1 MTHNT
6 DKEKSDRKTPK
17 LERPVVS
24 PPRNLQ
30 IERSQRINHALA
42 DENAKKQAEHEAR
55 RQYHEAWQEY
65 YQQYYQHYYLQQ
77 LENQKRQITKNA
89 HHEETEKKL
98 SPKQQQIE
106 DLRKDL
112 LTKIEDGARV
122 AKSSKHFKPILIGVI
137 VILLALLVQYNQL
150 LVAGVHSF
158 TSPGSGI
165 SSLIIAD
172 GTGQPISQNPELIIP
187 KLSVKAPIIFNPEDQ
202 SEASSQEALKNGVLH
217 FPVSGANAKPGEK
230 GNTVVLG
237 HSSAD
242 VFSGGNYKFIF
253 VQLNRLVAGDLFYI
267 DYKGVRYAY
276 EVNEKK
282 VISPDDLQQLN
293 LGNNEVFATLIT
305 CDPPG
310 TVFNRLLVIAKQISP
325 DPNTAKTADANVN
338 VSSDTEDIP
347 GNPPT
352 LFEKLFR

>member
-6 DKEKSDRKTPK
+6 DEKNPKREVPK
-17 LERPVVS
+17 LKRAVNP
-24 PPRNLQ
+24 PPREIQ
-30 IERSQRINHALA
+30 IERAQRISHALA
-42 DENAKKQAEHEAR
+42 DENARRQAEAEAR

-77 LENQKRQITKNA
+77 LEEQKQKLVRAAAEYKPK
-89 HHEETEKKL
+89 EEL
-98 SPKQQQIE
+98 DPKQQAI
-106 DLRKDL
+106 DNLRKEL

-122 AKSSKHFKPILIGVI
+122 AKSSKHFKPILAGVI
-137 VILLALLVQYNQL
+137 VILIALLIQYNQL
-150 LVAGVHSF
+150 ITANIYSF
-158 TSPGSGI
+158 TSPGSDTA
-165 SSLIIAD
+165 SLIVAD
-172 GTGQPISQNPELIIP
+172 GTGQPISQTPELIIP
-187 KLSVKAPIIFNPEDQ
+187 KLSVKTPVIFEAEDQ

-230 GNTVVLG
+230 GNTVILG

-242 VFSGGNYKFIF
+242 AFSSGNYKFIF

-267 DYKGVRYAY
+267 DYQGIRYAY

-282 VISPDDLQQLN
+282 IIAPDDLQQLN
-293 LGNNEVFATLIT
+293 LGENEPFATLIT

-310 TVFNRLLVIAKQISP
+310 TTLNRLLVIGRQISP
-325 DPNTAKTADANVN
+325 DPNKATDSAPTD
-338 VSSDTEDIP
+338 DTKVEDIP

-352 LFEKLFR
+352 LFERLFS